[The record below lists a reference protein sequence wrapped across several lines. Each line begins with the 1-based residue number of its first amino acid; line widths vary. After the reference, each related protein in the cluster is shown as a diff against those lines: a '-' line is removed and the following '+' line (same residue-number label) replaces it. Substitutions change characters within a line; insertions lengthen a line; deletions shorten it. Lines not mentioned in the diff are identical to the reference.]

1 MAGCGWM
8 FRYLWVVWF
17 FLYWFVPNGAAAVT
31 AQDIRCRDSLAKA
44 ARRLQVKILQAQ
56 AACHEKRMRATPGY
70 PSTLNCNDL
79 SQLPTAA
86 LNSLLKAQLAL
97 ESAAIK
103 KCDQGGASFPGAL
116 GYVACTPPCEQVAI
130 TSSFVS
136 VATCLACQI
145 QSQAFDMT
153 RQVYGNFPNPPL
165 VFNNDAL
172 LGCQRSVGK
181 NLRDLLAKRLQ
192 QQLACQ
198 VKVDSGKIP
207 PTNCRTADLTGAI
220 AKKQAALAALVQKK
234 CTDSLLAALTSC
246 AATVSGAISCS
257 ANLGSA
263 GSDLIFDLVY
273 HPPALTPTPT
283 VTQTG
288 TPTETATPTPT
299 RTPTETATRSP
310 TGTPTITNTPSPT
323 RTHTST
329 RTPTPTLTP
338 TDTPTETPTE
348 TPTSTPTETV
358 TPTPTN
364 TLLPGVPTYTPSNTP
379 TITNTPTWTATRTF
393 TPTRSFTPT
402 PTVTLTPTQT
412 PTFTF
417 TPTPSATATATPSNT
432 PTSTWTPTATPTNT
446 PATIFKTCS
455 IGGSNSRLGL
465 QWDKTV
471 LFVNLG
477 RTICPVTG
485 SVQIGFG
492 PQDPSGV
499 RPVVIPASS
508 IFFNA
513 VTCNVAGLS
522 TVTIC
527 VESTGVDGSGIL
539 DCDGGEPNYGFLTQ
553 VDHNT
558 NAAPQSNGGF
568 PADPTCT
575 ATETDPV
582 TGAISNACL
591 EQSGGTCNANNLHPG
606 VCNSPYHIS
615 YPNPFAAGGMTVR
628 VPLRLKT
635 VSSATGDP
643 CDGVG
648 DTYGATTDVNAF
660 LTTGTA
666 HGTIFDANNQNR
678 KIDQG
683 APCRGGSCVTEVT
696 GATLGT
702 FCANPTSSISGAKIV
717 TAIGVLD
724 LDSTAGDT
732 VATVELQCQ

>member
-1 MAGCGWM
+1 M
-8 FRYLWVVWF
+8 
-17 FLYWFVPNGAAAVT
+17 NGKIRAAVAAAFGLLSLVQVSRALT
-31 AQDIRCRDSLAKA
+31 PQDIHCRDALAKA
-44 ARRLQVKILQAQ
+44 ARRLQMRMLAAQ
-56 AACHEKRMRATPGY
+56 AACHEKRMQAKPGF

-79 SQLPTAA
+79 SQLPASA

-97 ESAAIK
+97 ENAAIK
-103 KCDQGGASFPGAL
+103 KCDLGGASSPASL
-116 GYVACTPPCEQVAI
+116 GYVACTAPCEEVGI

-136 VATCLACQI
+136 VTTCLSCQI
-145 QSQAFDMT
+145 QSQAFDLT

-165 VFNNDAL
+165 VFTNSAL
-172 LGCQRSVGK
+172 LACQRALGK
-181 NLRDLLAKRLQ
+181 GLRDLLAKRLQ
-192 QQLACQ
+192 QQILCRL
-198 VKVDSGKIP
+198 KVDAGKIP
-207 PTNCRTADLTGAI
+207 PADCRSADLTGAI
-220 AKKQAALAALVQKK
+220 AKKQVALATLIQKK
-234 CTDSLLAALTSC
+234 CTDMLLGGLTSC
-246 AATVSGAISCS
+246 ASSVSGATACTAS
-257 ANLGSA
+257 LGSTGA
-263 GSDLIFDLVY
+263 DRIYDLVY
-273 HPPALTPTPT
+273 FPPSMTPTPT
-283 VTQTG
+283 VT
-288 TPTETATPTPT
+288 ESATPTPT
-299 RTPTETATRSP
+299 PTQTSTPTSTDTATRTA
-310 TGTPTITNTPSPT
+310 TGTPTITNTPSAT
-323 RTHTST
+323 RTHTPT
-329 RTPTPTLTP
+329 RTPTLTHTP

-348 TPTSTPTETV
+348 TPTPTPTETL
-358 TPTPTN
+358 TPTPSH
-364 TLLPGVPTYTPSNTP
+364 TLPSGAPTFTPTNTP
-379 TITNTPTWTATRTF
+379 TITNTPTRTPTLTSTPTQTPSFTPTSTPTFTNTPTSTPTPTHTSTATPTHTSTPTRTF
-393 TPTRSFTPT
+393 TPTI
-402 PTVTLTPTQT
+402 T
-412 PTFTF
+412 PTF
-417 TPTPSATATATPSNT
+417 
-432 PTSTWTPTATPTNT
+432 T

-471 LFVNLG
+471 LFINLG

-499 RPVVIPASS
+499 RQVVVPASS
-508 IFFNA
+508 ISFNS

-527 VESTGVDGSGIL
+527 VESTGVDGAGIL

-575 ATETDPV
+575 ATATDPV
-582 TGAISNACL
+582 TGSISSACL
-591 EQSGGTCNANNLHPG
+591 EQTGATCNANNLHPG
-606 VCNSPYHIS
+606 VCNSPYFNS
-615 YPNPFAAGGMTVR
+615 YPNSFASGGMTVR

-635 VSSATGDP
+635 VSSSSGDP

-648 DTYGATTDVNAF
+648 DSYGASTEVNAF
-660 LTTGTA
+660 LTTGVA

-683 APCRGGSCVTEVT
+683 ASCRGGACVTEVT
-696 GATLGT
+696 GTPLTT
-702 FCANPTSSISGAKIV
+702 FCSNPSASLSGAKMV